1 MNLEPD
7 DERGGAPMKKVEL
20 VRVFRAAARR
30 SVS

>member
-1 MNLEPD
+1 MNREPD
-7 DERGGAPMKKVEL
+7 DERGGAPMKRVEL